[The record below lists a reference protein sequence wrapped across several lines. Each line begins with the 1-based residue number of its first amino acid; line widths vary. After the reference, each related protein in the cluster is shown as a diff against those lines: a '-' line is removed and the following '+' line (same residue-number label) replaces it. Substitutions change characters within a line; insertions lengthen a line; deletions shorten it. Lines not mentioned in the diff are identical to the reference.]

1 MAEVLSG
8 GAMTA
13 AVRPEDV
20 RIGDRDRERA
30 TARLGRAQAEGRL
43 DVFEYDDRLRAAYAA
58 RTYGELARVTA
69 DLPAEPVAGEVPR
82 PVPRP
87 VLRHER
93 AGVRRATVA
102 VWASASTV
110 NLVIWAI
117 VTVAA
122 GAWVYPWWIWVA
134 GPWGAM
140 LLAGRVGGGI
150 GQSTSGRSGRVAP
163 GSRTR

>member
-1 MAEVLSG
+1 MWKVQHWGEALSKWKVEEMAEVLSG

-82 PVPRP
+82 HRN
-87 VLRHER
+87 
-93 AGVRRATVA
+93 G
-102 VWASASTV
+102 
-110 NLVIWAI
+110 
-117 VTVAA
+117 
-122 GAWVYPWWIWVA
+122 
-134 GPWGAM
+134 
-140 LLAGRVGGGI
+140 
-150 GQSTSGRSGRVAP
+150 
-163 GSRTR
+163 